1 MTEGMERRAPMAG
14 LIALLYGIVTYVV
27 FLAST
32 LYAIGFVGNLAVPKT
47 IDSGEPSPLGEALL
61 INALLLGLFAIQHS
75 VMARQGFKR
84 WWTRIITASVER
96 STYVLF
102 SSLALLLLFS
112 QWRPIPQLVW
122 TVENPIAAM
131 ALNAVFWLGW
141 GMVLVST
148 FLISH
153 FEFFGLSQV
162 FARFLER
169 QLAEPTFKTP
179 FLYRSSRHP
188 LYLGFLLA
196 FWSTPMMSVGHLLFS
211 LATTAYILAAIQ
223 LEERD
228 LIQLFGDQYRRYR
241 RDVPMLLPWPRRKSA
256 RLAAGDSV
264 RGQR

>member
-1 MTEGMERRAPMAG
+1 MAG
-14 LIALLYGIVTYVV
+14 LIALLYGIVAYLV

-32 LYAIGFVGNLAVPKT
+32 LYAIGFVGNLVVPKT
-47 IDSGEPSPLGEALL
+47 IDSGAPSPLSETLL
-61 INALLLGLFAIQHS
+61 INSLLLGLFGIQHS

-84 WWTRIITASVER
+84 WWARVIPASVER

-102 SSLALLLLFS
+102 SSLILLLLFW
-112 QWRPIPQLVW
+112 QWRPIPELVW
-122 TVENPIAAM
+122 TVENHIGAM
-131 ALNAVFWLGW
+131 ALNAVFWFGW

-162 FARFLER
+162 FARFFER
-169 QLAEPTFKTP
+169 QLPEPVFKTP
-179 FLYRSSRHP
+179 FLYRSTRHP
-188 LYLGFLLA
+188 LYLSFLLA
-196 FWSTPMMSVGHLLFS
+196 FWATPVMTAGHFLFS
-211 LATTAYILAAIQ
+211 LATTAYILTAIQ

-241 RDVPMLLPWPRRKSA
+241 REVPMLFPWPRRKSA

-264 RGQR
+264 KGQR

>member
-1 MTEGMERRAPMAG
+1 MAR
-14 LIALLYGIVTYVV
+14 LIALVYGVVAYVV

-32 LYAIGFVGNLAVPKT
+32 LYAIGFVGNLVVPKT
-47 IDSGEPSPLGEALL
+47 IDSGEPSPLSEALL
-61 INALLLGLFAIQHS
+61 VNTLLLGLFAIQHS

-84 WWTRIITASVER
+84 WWTRFVPPSVER

-102 SSLALLLLFS
+102 SSLALLVIFW
-112 QWRPIPQLVW
+112 QWRPIPELVW
-122 TVENPIAAM
+122 TVENTSAAT
-131 ALNAVFWLGW
+131 ALNVVFWFGW

-162 FARFLER
+162 FARFFER
-169 QLAEPTFKTP
+169 QLPEPAFKTP
-179 FLYRSSRHP
+179 FLYRSTRHP
-188 LYLGFLLA
+188 LYLSFLLA
-196 FWSTPMMSVGHLLFS
+196 FWSTPVMSAGHLLFS

-241 RDVPMLLPWPRRKSA
+241 REVPMLFPWPRRKSA
-256 RLAAGDSV
+256 RLAAGDSA

>member
-1 MTEGMERRAPMAG
+1 MAG
-14 LIALLYGIVTYVV
+14 LIALLYGVAAYVV

-32 LYAIGFVGNLAVPKT
+32 LYAIGFVGNLVVPKT
-47 IDSGEPSPLGEALL
+47 IDSGEPSPLSEALL
-61 INALLLGLFAIQHS
+61 INTLLLSLFAIQHS

-84 WWTRIITASVER
+84 WWTRYVPPSVER

-102 SSLALLLLFS
+102 SSLALLVLFW
-112 QWRPIPQLVW
+112 QWRPIPELVW

-131 ALNAVFWLGW
+131 ALNAVFWCGW

-162 FARFLER
+162 FARFCDR
-169 QLAEPTFKTP
+169 QLPEPVFKTP
-179 FLYRSSRHP
+179 FLYRSTRHP
-188 LYLGFLLA
+188 LYLSFLLA
-196 FWSTPMMSVGHLLFS
+196 FWSTPVMSVGHLLFS
-211 LATTAYILAAIQ
+211 LATTAYILAAIR

-228 LIQLFGDQYRRYR
+228 LIQLFGDRYRRYR
-241 RDVPMLLPWPRRKSA
+241 REVPMLFPWPRRNSA